1 MRIPTCPR
9 TVGTEFNMTPMID
22 VVFLLI
28 IFFLVSSHLA
38 NQEVPL
44 DLHLP
49 EATSGQPS
57 ADRPSRRITIEV
69 RPDGAIVQ
77 AGDRIAI
84 AELGRRLRHEADRVG
99 HDAEIRIRC
108 DRSAPYGTVEPI
120 LVACARAGI
129 WNVQFSVLRRVDAL

>member
-1 MRIPTCPR
+1 
-9 TVGTEFNMTPMID
+9 MTPMID

-38 NQEVPL
+38 SQEVPL
-44 DLHLP
+44 DLQLP
-49 EATSGQPS
+49 EASSGGRS
-57 ADRPSRRITIEV
+57 ADRPRMRITIQV

-77 AGDRIAI
+77 AGDRIDLS
-84 AELGRRLRHEADRVG
+84 ELGRRLEHEADRG
-99 HDAEIRIRC
+99 GPDSEIRIRC

-129 WNVQFSVLRRVDAL
+129 WNVQFSVLRRADPL